1 MWSYPTLGTKT
12 KTCRRWGT
20 RMGSCIPKSEN
31 SELGHTEGFDSLYQL
46 QQVSARFAGI
56 AS

>member
-31 SELGHTEGFDSLYQL
+31 SELGHTEGLDSLYQL